1 MKLKKD
7 LKFLLIIILII
18 VVGSYL
24 TVGVF
29 GILKS
34 LITDFYNLGKFFGI
48 LVTIFF
54 IPLFIRLIQFFIN
67 IVKSIVDIRKEI
79 FKDIFLWSFSFIIS
93 LIIQFIFTL
102 CLYKIFENTVIFK
115 HYFKMILLLTE
126 FLLTISSVVVPSLL
140 MLKVKNLICEK
151 VKRRL

>member
-102 CLYKIFENTVIFK
+102 CLYNIFENTVIFK